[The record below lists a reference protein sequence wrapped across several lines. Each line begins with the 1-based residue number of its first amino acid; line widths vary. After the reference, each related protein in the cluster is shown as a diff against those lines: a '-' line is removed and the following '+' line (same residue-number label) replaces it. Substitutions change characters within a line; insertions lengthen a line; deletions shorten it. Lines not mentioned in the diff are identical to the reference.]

1 MAQYNSIKY
10 QTQVNGDW
18 LQYLGIIGAES
29 FTVDCEYL
37 DNSDPEYP
45 YKGRYRGQGPNG
57 EEVFVWV
64 YHEDGTYQ
72 TELEFIFK
80 TITPEQMKYQVLVNG
95 DWLQNLGIL
104 GGSIISA
111 ELQLLEPQETDPNY
125 PFAGTYRGMGTNG
138 EQITLMI
145 TVDGSNYFGQLH
157 FLFET
162 IDALSTK
169 VEIAA
174 VSAGIQDQQLF
185 SVLDVNDGITEA
197 ASFSAIYPI
206 AGHYIRRYTQK
217 TDLGTE
223 ITNGELFLYLAPD
236 PMAPNAGGSTAV
248 YLVERYTVPKM
259 LQKNR
264 MPLPADSLLNYAK
277 AVHAANPSASGLL
290 AKIQAVET
298 AWRKTQSPSTRTAVA
313 IQEQKTAV
321 QLLRKNLQ
329 EGIPSQ
335 VMIGV
340 VNMGNAVSRA
350 GTPPPKFTIG
360 KWRNGLLDLKVQKE
374 RIAGKKWLAVDGRA
388 TPNELYDGIYWQVTK
403 YPFQLDG
410 EELSGLDFVTN
421 NVVYIRTRWEG
432 LDRNGHWF
440 GPWSPF
446 KKYTIP
452 KAGR

>member
-1 MAQYNSIKY
+1 MAQYNKIKY

-64 YHEDGTYQ
+64 YHEDGTYE

-95 DWLQNLGIL
+95 DWLQSLGIL
-104 GGSIISA
+104 GASLISA
-111 ELQLLEPQETDPNY
+111 ELQFLEKDPNY
-125 PFAGTYRGMGTNG
+125 PFAGTYRGTGTNG

-185 SVLDVNDGITEA
+185 SVSDVNDGITEA
-197 ASFSAIYPI
+197 ASFSATYPI
-206 AGHYIRRYTQK
+206 EGYYITGRTQQ

-223 ITNGELFLYLAPD
+223 ITNGESFLYLAPD

-248 YLVERYTVPKM
+248 YLVERYTVPPILEKRKM
-259 LQKNR
+259 
-264 MPLPADSLLNYAK
+264 PATDEGLLRYAK
-277 AVHAANPSASGLL
+277 SVSALNPAAAGLSADIDDASS
-290 AKIQAVET
+290 AYNASKA
-298 AWRKTQSPSTRTAVA
+298 PSTRSAVT
-313 IQEQKTAV
+313 IQAKKTAI

-329 EGIPSQ
+329 EGIADKS
-335 VMIGV
+335 MIGV
-340 VNMGNAVSRA
+340 TMPKPQSRA

-360 KWRNGLLDLKVQKE
+360 KWKNGMLDLKVQKE
-374 RIAGKKWLAVDGRA
+374 KFAGKKWLRVEGYPR
-388 TPNELYDGIYWQVTK
+388 PNTIDDGIGWNITKFPMQLPGDELDSLDYVT
-403 YPFQLDG
+403 
-410 EELSGLDFVTN
+410 EGLIF
-421 NVVYIRTRWEG
+421 IRSRWEG
-432 LDRNGHWF
+432 VDANGRWF

-446 KKYTIP
+446 KKYHLP
-452 KAGR
+452 KNPNK